1 MENFAIL
8 FSFPAGICAGLGYSL
23 ILDKVVFRLPAIAEV
38 FFWTSCVVLAGLGIE
53 LALLGVVGAVRCRE
67 LLGPAFCVAHV
78 IIFFLGTP
86 ALANILVLPRK
97 IPFFGRWYVA
107 GVLCGF
113 LFTFLVILQYDV
125 SETLYG
131 VDGTNGPFAQPRG
144 IIQLT
149 PPAPTPTA

>member
-8 FSFPAGICAGLGYSL
+8 FSFPAGICAGLGYSI
-23 ILDKVVFRLPAIAEV
+23 ILDKVVSKLPAIAEL
-38 FFWTSCVVLAGLGIE
+38 FFWVSCVVLAGLGIE

-67 LLGPAFCVAHV
+67 LLGPTFCVAHDII
-78 IIFFLGTP
+78 IIFGTP

-125 SETLYG
+125 WETLYG
-131 VDGTNGPFAQPRG
+131 VNGTSGPFAQPRG
-144 IIQLT
+144 IIEITL
-149 PPAPTPTA
+149 PAPTPTA